1 MEIILLNLLLSLLS
15 PAQRITKETRQ
26 TDQQYMQT
34 VPLTSEILNKRNRRQ
49 LIPDKCLWNKEN
61 LANSIKLLNLAF

>member
-34 VPLTSEILNKRNRRQ
+34 VPLTSEILNKRNKQ
-49 LIPDKCLWNKEN
+49 ET
-61 LANSIKLLNLAF
+61 ANTR

>member
-34 VPLTSEILNKRNRRQ
+34 VSLTSEILNKRNKQ
-49 LIPDKCLWNKEN
+49 ET
-61 LANSIKLLNLAF
+61 ANTR